1 MGQLNLVTRSAV
13 SNPEVTVLEA
23 AGSLDLNTVDEFEMA
38 LNGFLRKGQNRIILD
53 LSKLDYISSAG
64 IGVLVGNIKDI
75 RKNRGD
81 IKFSNV
87 NPNVYRTFELMDL
100 FKIFHSHPNEKDA
113 AMAF

>member
-1 MGQLNLVTRSAV
+1 MGQLNVVSRAAQ
-13 SNPEVTVLEA
+13 SNPEVIVLEA
-23 AGSLDLNTVDEFEMA
+23 SGSLDLNTVDEFETA
-38 LNGFLRKGQNRIILD
+38 LNGILRKGQYRIILD

-87 NPNVYRTFELMDL
+87 HPNIYRVFEMMDL
-100 FKIFHSHPNEKDA
+100 FKIFKSHPSEKEA
-113 AMAF
+113 VLAF